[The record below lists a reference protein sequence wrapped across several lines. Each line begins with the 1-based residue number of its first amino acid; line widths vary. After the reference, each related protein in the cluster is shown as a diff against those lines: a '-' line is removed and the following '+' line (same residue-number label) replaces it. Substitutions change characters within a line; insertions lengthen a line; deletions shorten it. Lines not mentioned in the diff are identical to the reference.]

1 MAEKI
6 TCPRC
11 GVAQPASEN
20 CSSCG
25 VHIQRYIEL
34 KKSRYIVPSRYSQQR
49 RDEERREIDRRAL
62 REKLAEK
69 PPPSRDKEEAPHG
82 ESEVPPPL
90 PEEEVTQVELQ
101 GLQENLT
108 GIGDLFQSSWEIF
121 KRRFWSLIALYLLS
135 IVFFTGVFGVFFG
148 SGFFLSRLF
157 AGAQNVIL
165 GGSGFVGAIAGLIA
179 MCWGIAAFV
188 CAVADESL
196 SIRDALSEGSQKIW
210 SFLWVFSLFGYIIA
224 GGFFLAFIPGVIFWI
239 WFLFSQFILAK
250 EDVRGMDS
258 LLKSKEYV
266 KGYWFD
272 VFLRLFLV
280 WVISVVIGMIP
291 FIGWLGSLVFFPFL
305 MIFTFLIYDDLKKM
319 KGSVPSEYTSGEKA
333 KWIGIATLGH
343 FIIPIIIIIVLGA
356 SITSGFFFLQN
367 ILKM

>member
-1 MAEKI
+1 MAEKM

-11 GVAQPASEN
+11 GVAQPPTET

-34 KKSRYIVPSRYSQQR
+34 KKSRYIVPSRDAQHR
-49 RDEERREIDRRAL
+49 RDEERRESDRRAL

-69 PPPSRDKEEAPHG
+69 PPPPRDREEDTQYEEMHP
-82 ESEVPPPL
+82 
-90 PEEEVTQVELQ
+90 PEEEITQVELT
-101 GLQENLT
+101 GLQSSLT
-108 GIGDLFQSSWEIF
+108 GIGDLFQSTWDIF
-121 KRRFWSLIALYLLS
+121 KMRFWALIALYLLS
-135 IVFFTGVFGVFFG
+135 IVFFAGVFGIFFG

-157 AGAQNVIL
+157 SGAQNVIL
-165 GGSGFVGAIAGLIA
+165 AGSGVVGAIAGLIA

-210 SFLWVFSLFGYIIA
+210 SFLWVFTLFGYIIA
-224 GGFFLAFIPGVIFWI
+224 GGFFLAFIPGIIFWI
-239 WFLFSQFILAK
+239 WFVFAQFILAR

-280 WVISVVIGMIP
+280 WVISVVVGMIP
-291 FIGWLGSLVFFPFL
+291 FIGWIASLVFFPFL

-319 KGSVPSEYTSGEKA
+319 KDSVPSEYTSGEKA

-343 FIIPIIIIIVLGA
+343 FIIPIIIIILLGA
-356 SITSGFFFLQN
+356 SITSGLFFLQD
-367 ILKM
+367 ILKR